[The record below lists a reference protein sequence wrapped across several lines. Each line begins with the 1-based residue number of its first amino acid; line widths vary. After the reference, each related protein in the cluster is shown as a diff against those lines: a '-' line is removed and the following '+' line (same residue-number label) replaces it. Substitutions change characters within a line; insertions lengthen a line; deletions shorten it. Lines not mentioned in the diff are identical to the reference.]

1 MATLQDILKKA
12 AGASGGLSP
21 LGPLTTPIVTAL
33 TSKKQAQPTATRKT
47 YQPSSTTRQVVS
59 QNNKKANNT
68 VLNAPTAV
76 SNTITPPQGTVTSVT
91 PPASNTTARETVT
104 VYKNGQS
111 REIDKNLVKSFEDAG
126 FSLRPIT
133 PAPTMLRGEDTTTP
147 MNDDDIQKSLLKKS
161 LKQQYGDS
169 LTDQELDFL
178 ARQQMT
184 TAKTQEDQIA
194 ALQSA
199 QEAQLAKLAE
209 IRTGEEARLAA
220 RTAEEEA
227 KNKAL
232 LQDYRASEEARAA
245 EQRALAE
252 RFGTEQQAVSER
264 LLGTRGNLTSTVGTQ
279 EIERIQRDT
288 MNTISSINAAK
299 NAAIALKEAELA
311 GASEARLDVLR
322 GQLNDL
328 RSSEQEAI
336 LQAETDLQNA
346 KLEALQAGDT
356 ARQTMIQSAL
366 DRLSIEKASKADA
379 ALTKNINDGYIYD
392 EFGQRIADAEGNLL
406 TYETQKDLQDF
417 ITLSEGQTLID
428 PTTGL
433 PIYSS
438 PKTQFQKIGD
448 TTYQVVDGQLVPVQT
463 PANNADTAKAVTQSK
478 QQISLID
485 EILNDAS
492 LNAVVGAKGISTII
506 PGSPAQAVKN
516 KINQL
521 IGNLVLD
528 ERGKLKGSGAI
539 SDFET
544 KIIQQSA
551 TDLGRN
557 LSNEDF
563 RATLENLKER
573 FSNVEKTAYMS
584 QALGVSQDDAAL
596 MLENV
601 KGQTGRY
608 PTIQEIQQQYPAFRN
623 ESQTSLNGTD
633 VSGIKDQTRVQN
645 VLGTGVA
652 TGIVAGSKF
661 WDKGFDFVLDG
672 GKNADVVTPLSGTVV
687 QSKADG
693 AWGNSV
699 IVQADNGEKIRLSHL
714 GSMNVMSGQRIE
726 AGTIIG
732 KQGNTGKTYG
742 QTGIHVDVT
751 MYDRNGKPYT
761 SQQVASKLFTQKI
774 A

>member
-47 YQPSSTTRQVVS
+47 YKPSSTTRQVVS
-59 QNNKKANNT
+59 QNNQKANNT
-68 VLNAPTAV
+68 ILNAPTAV
-76 SNTITPPQGTVTSVT
+76 SNTVTPPQSTVTSVT
-91 PPASNTTARETVT
+91 PPAANTTARETVT

-111 REIDKNLVKSFEDAG
+111 RDIDKNLVKSFEDAG

-147 MNDDDIQKSLLKKS
+147 MSDDDIQKSLLKKS
-161 LKQQYGDS
+161 FKQQYGDS

-311 GASEARLDVLR
+311 GASEAKLDVLR

-366 DRLSIEKASKADA
+366 DGLSIEKASKADA

-406 TYETQKDLQDF
+406 TYDTPEEVDKLIEVSPGASLFDPVTGQSIFSAPTAKMLQGEIGTGATQSPYQAERALRTIQSVDELKSLAQKSPGIF
-417 ITLSEGQTLID
+417 GRTAA
-428 PTTGL
+428 L
-433 PIYSS
+433 PIPESARSDDFRNFSAQLNTLKSS
-438 PKTQFQKIGD
+438 IIQNELTAMREASKTGGALGSVSDKESEFLSSALGALDMRQSPENFIQQLDKIKNSVDRWQQTVRQEGGVIPIGD
-448 TTYQVVDGQLVPVQT
+448 QSIEQNTDYQLLIQQGVDPQEAREYLGLTNVGSDTNPAAKVAAAIGHFESGGNYKARGPVVTSGQYKGER
-463 PANNADTAKAVTQSK
+463 AMGKY
-478 QQISLID
+478 QIM
-485 EILNDAS
+485 
-492 LNAVVGAKGISTII
+492 
-506 PGSPAQAVKN
+506 P
-516 KINQL
+516 
-521 IGNLVLD
+521 GNLSSWSR
-528 ERGKLKGSGAI
+528 EA
-539 SDFET
+539 
-544 KIIQQSA
+544 
-551 TDLGRN
+551 LGRVVSEEEFMN
-557 LSNEDF
+557 NPQIQDAIAQYKMGNILKQYGTVEDVASVWF
-563 RATLENLKER
+563 SGRPLARAGN
-573 FSNVEKTAYMS
+573 A
-584 QALGVSQDDAAL
+584 
-596 MLENV
+596 
-601 KGQTGRY
+601 
-608 PTIQEIQQQYPAFRN
+608 
-623 ESQTSLNGTD
+623 
-633 VSGIKDQTRVQN
+633 KD
-645 VLGTGVA
+645 VLGTSVPQY
-652 TGIVAGSKF
+652 V
-661 WDKGFDFVLDG
+661 
-672 GKNADVVTPLSGTVV
+672 KNVRSIY
-687 QSKADG
+687 
-693 AWGNSV
+693 NS
-699 IVQADNGEKIRLSHL
+699 L
-714 GSMNVMSGQRIE
+714 G
-726 AGTIIG
+726 
-732 KQGNTGKTYG
+732 
-742 QTGIHVDVT
+742 
-751 MYDRNGKPYT
+751 
-761 SQQVASKLFTQKI
+761 
-774 A
+774 